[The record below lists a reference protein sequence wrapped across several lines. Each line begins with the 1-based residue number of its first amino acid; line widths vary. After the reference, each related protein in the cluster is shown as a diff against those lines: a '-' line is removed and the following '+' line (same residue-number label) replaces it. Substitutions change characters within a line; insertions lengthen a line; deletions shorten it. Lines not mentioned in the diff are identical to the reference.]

1 MFVPS
6 NDMIT
11 LTLGAQNFFTDHFN
25 LLIVLDQKFITFSYF
40 HDVLFTITSVF
51 IYSFYSVYLF
61 IHLTNIYYAR

>member
-11 LTLGAQNFFTDHFN
+11 LTLGTQNFFTDHFN
-25 LLIVLDQKFITFSYF
+25 LLIVLDQKLITFSYF
-40 HDVLFTITSVF
+40 NDVLFTITSVF